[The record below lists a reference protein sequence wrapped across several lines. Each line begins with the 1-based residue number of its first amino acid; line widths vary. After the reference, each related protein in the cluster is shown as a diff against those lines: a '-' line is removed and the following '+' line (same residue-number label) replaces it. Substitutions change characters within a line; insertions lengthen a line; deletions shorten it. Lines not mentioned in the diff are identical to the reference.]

1 MHRWIRALAVVA
13 IVVAPL
19 RSVAGEAP
27 VITRHEIEL
36 AGKPLRYTAE
46 AGRTPIV
53 DAGSKQVRAHIFY
66 VAYRKLPL
74 DAKRP
79 VTFVW
84 NGGPGANSTLLH
96 FEALGP
102 KRVHDGKLED
112 NQATPLAVTDL
123 VFVDPVGT
131 GFSRP
136 TKPEYGAA
144 FYSTLGDMAATAEFI
159 RAWRAAH
166 DAQQSP
172 VFLAGESFGV
182 WRAAG
187 VAELMEK
194 GGEHVQGTILISGG
208 MGVAT
213 AAPREVTTALRIPN
227 RAATALYHHKLP
239 ADLGTDLPK
248 ILQSAT
254 QWAENTYAPALRD
267 IAKLSAEQ
275 RDRIALDLARFSGLA
290 PESIDRQ
297 TLVVKPKQYLQ
308 TLLAEQGRTLN
319 TFDMRISEP
328 QGEHDAPAEAML
340 DYFRHELNYRT
351 GLAYAGLEQRAD
363 PTMTLTPD
371 EIGRHW
377 QYDSGVITPEVMA
390 AAMAGEG
397 PPGAQPWSLRTIAL
411 NPKLRVMVAAGLYD
425 SLNSCAANEDV
436 LTRID
441 AAVARQ
447 FTLHCYSGGHMMYR
461 DEAAHAQLGADIAA
475 FVKNGE

>member
-1 MHRWIRALAVVA
+1 MLAIAAAAPLGFAKQDAVV
-13 IVVAPL
+13 
-19 RSVAGEAP
+19 
-27 VITRHEIEL
+27 TRHEIKL
-36 AGKPLRYTAE
+36 AGAPLRYTAE

-53 DAGSKQVRAHIFY
+53 DARSKQVRAQIFY

-74 DAKRP
+74 DASRP
-79 VTFVW
+79 ITFVW
-84 NGGPGANSTLLH
+84 NGGPGANSSLLH

-102 KRVHDGKLED
+102 RRVHDGVLQD

-144 FYSTLGDMAATAEFI
+144 FYGTLGDMDATAEFI
-159 RAWRAAH
+159 RTWRASHGAKK
-166 DAQQSP
+166 SP

-194 GGEHVQGTILISGG
+194 SGEHVQGTILISGG

-213 AAPREVTTALRIPN
+213 TAPREVTTALRTPN
-227 RAATALYHHKLP
+227 RVATALYHHKLP
-239 ADLGTDLPK
+239 QDLGTDLSK
-248 ILQSAT
+248 ILASAT
-254 QWAENTYAPALRD
+254 QWAANTYAPALRD
-267 IAKLSAEQ
+267 IAKLSPQQ
-275 RDRIALDLARFSGLA
+275 RDGIASELARFTGLR
-290 PESIDRQ
+290 PETIDRE
-297 TLVVKPKQYLQ
+297 TLVVRPKQYLQ
-308 TLLAEQGRTLN
+308 TLLAEEGKTLN

-328 QGEHDAPAEAML
+328 NGAHDSPPDVIL
-340 DYFRHELNYRT
+340 NYFHGELNYKT
-351 GLAYAGLEQRAD
+351 DLAYAGLEKRAD
-363 PTMTLTPD
+363 PTLTMTPD

-377 QYDSGVITPEVMA
+377 QYDSGEITPEVMA

-397 PPGAQPWSLRTIAL
+397 PPGAQPWSLQTIAL

-441 AAVARQ
+441 PKVAAQ
-447 FTLHCYSGGHMMYR
+447 FTLRCYSGGHMMYR
-461 DEAAHAQLGADIAA
+461 DEAAHTQLGADIAA
-475 FVKNGE
+475 FVTNAK